1 MVVWSLE
8 KIPYPWTWDRVYV
21 CMALRRR
28 LQITI
33 YSEIIPLLHEGEEGQ
48 FQVY

>member
-1 MVVWSLE
+1 
-8 KIPYPWTWDRVYV
+8 
-21 CMALRRR
+21 MALRRR

-48 FQVY
+48 FQVYWTSDPDGGWTGRERDATRHP